1 MLVANMARME
11 STTLSLDDGRDLLC
25 YDSEV
30 KDAALTIVWHH
41 GSPQTGAILEPLLA
55 AAADRGIRM
64 MSFGRANYGGSSE
77 LRGRDVASVASD
89 VASLADSF
97 GVERFAVMGASGG
110 GPQALAC
117 AGLLGD
123 RVTGVATF
131 ASLAPFD
138 ADIDWFDG
146 MAADGESLRAA
157 AAGRAAR
164 EKYEETAEFD
174 PTSFNDRDYAALT
187 ESWAD
192 LGRDVGASAAWG
204 TVGVIDD
211 DLAFVSPWGF
221 DVAEIGCP
229 VLLAHGGDDRVV
241 PATHS
246 EWLVRAIPDAEL
258 WLRPRDGH
266 IAILD
271 TVPVAMDWLLRNA
284 R

>member
-1 MLVANMARME
+1 ME
-11 STTLSLDDGRDLLC
+11 STTLSLADGRNLRG
-25 YDSEV
+25 YDSETA
-30 KDAALTIVWHH
+30 DAALTIVWHH

-64 MSFGRANYGGSSE
+64 LSLGRANYGGSSE

-89 VASLADSF
+89 VAALADAF
-97 GVERFAVMGASGG
+97 GVGRFAVAGASGG
-110 GPQALAC
+110 GPHALAC
-117 AGLLGD
+117 AALLGD

-138 ADIDWFDG
+138 ADIDWFAG

-157 AAGRAAR
+157 VSGRAAR
-164 EKYEETAEFD
+164 EKYEETADFD
-174 PTSFNDRDYAALT
+174 PTSFNDRDYAALDGT
-187 ESWAD
+187 WAS
-192 LGRDVGASAAWG
+192 LGQDVAASGTWG

-211 DLAFVSPWGF
+211 DLAFVKPWGF

-241 PATHS
+241 PVSHG
-246 EWLVRAIPDAEL
+246 EWLARAIPDAEL

-271 TVPVAMDWLLRNA
+271 TVAVAMDWLLRNA